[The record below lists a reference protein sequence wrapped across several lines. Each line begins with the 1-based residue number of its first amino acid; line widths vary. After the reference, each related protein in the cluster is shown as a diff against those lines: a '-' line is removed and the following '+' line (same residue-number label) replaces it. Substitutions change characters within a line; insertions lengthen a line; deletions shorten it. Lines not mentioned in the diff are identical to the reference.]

1 MTLTFGRQQLSEL
14 TAIDDDVL
22 GYWIREGLLRPLAG
36 GDGKGK
42 HRRFDYRQ
50 VNIAA
55 LLGEM
60 RGIGV
65 NISGLRSFAAIMQ
78 RGVEIADSGP
88 WTVGE
93 LEFVVELQQR
103 IFKFSAGKPLKIID
117 PKTEEL
123 TTPKTIEEVIEDA
136 FRFEQKEKRAD
147 AKDFDNLRDLAM
159 SFNDYDRIACRS
171 YTELHYSENLME
183 RGLGGVSDEWD
194 ELRWLVS
201 PEPEGGWY
209 IGQPNFVEVKKR
221 PIRSAITLG
230 VSLIVRRIWV
240 AEPVKVAR

>member
-93 LEFVVELQQR
+93 LEFVLELR
-103 IFKFSAGKPLKIID
+103 HRVDAFSAGEPLKVLD
-117 PKTEEL
+117 RATNDFVL
-123 TTPKTIEEVIEDA
+123 PKTIEEVVDYT
-136 FRFEQKEKRAD
+136 FQNEQNEKRAN
-147 AKDFDNLRDLAM
+147 AKDFCSLRDLAM
-159 SFNDYDRIACRS
+159 RLNDYDCVSCRS
-171 YTELHYSENLME
+171 YTELHYAENLKE
-183 RGLGGVSDEWD
+183 RGLGGISDEWD
-194 ELRWLVS
+194 ELMWLVS

-209 IGQPNFVEVKKR
+209 IGQPNFVDVKKR